1 MWTWEALWQHFI
13 KRIENTSHVS
23 FCSRWP
29 IKREKEHKRGRRW
42 RFWWKTTCSI
52 SWQYLARPSDVKLK
66 TNWSNLTSPTAST
79 VLIRTTCIPR
89 RYLVQLGIR
98 PNMQVGTV
106 RKVCQ
111 LFRTKKKLKSK
122 EQHLTLEK
130 QSVNSSLSNRKTKSW
145 KSLQFQDL
153 SRPLSPSLKTFQV
166 FLWYVAEPILFFC
179 HLTLTD

>member
-1 MWTWEALWQHFI
+1 MEYPLLLKWPCVDRNIKGSVTRRVQQLRLWL
-13 KRIENTSHVS
+13 
-23 FCSRWP
+23 FCRWRTRRG
-29 IKREKEHKRGRRW
+29 RELRRGRRW

-130 QSVNSSLSNRKTKSW
+130 QSVNSSLSNRKN
-145 KSLQFQDL
+145 
-153 SRPLSPSLKTFQV
+153 
-166 FLWYVAEPILFFC
+166 
-179 HLTLTD
+179 